1 MKDAL
6 NNVLGLIHESQIV
19 TGVIFGMVMQ
29 FFFVS
34 TRTWRVAVSITFSS
48 IFVAMYVISPIIE
61 SSNIEENSD
70 LAIGMYALSSLVS
83 MELLSIIILFAPE
96 AIKLRLKKM
105 LGV

>member
-1 MKDAL
+1 MRDTL
-6 NNVLGLIHESQIV
+6 HDILGLLHESQIM
-19 TGVIFGMVMQ
+19 TGVVFGMVMQ

-34 TRTWRVAVSITFSS
+34 TRTWKVAVSITFSS

-61 SSNIEENSD
+61 ASQIEEHSD

-83 MELLSIIILFAPE
+83 MEILSIIIVFAPK
-96 AIKLRLKKM
+96 AIELRLKKL